1 MIGSN
6 VRRLREEREMLQADL
21 AQRAGASA
29 CYISLIESGKR
40 DVSMKMLNSLADALG
55 VPTSILLEE
64 RPPNAADIPMEAEK
78 AAI

>member
-1 MIGSN
+1 MLIGSN

-40 DVSMKMLNSLADALG
+40 EVSMKMLNAIADALG
-55 VPTSILLEE
+55 VPASVLLEDSHPNGNAPMDDE
-64 RPPNAADIPMEAEK
+64 RAAM
-78 AAI
+78 